1 MIIQQDQPIEAQAD
15 ASISPLTTMSI
26 ARSCVSW
33 MTTWRAWE
41 PVPDHIGHQLPAA
54 ISEMEAAC
62 SPADPRAV
70 AVAIKSLWNW
80 IKAFD
85 VLPAPEIVDLVN
97 EHYWDALSALPT
109 DLALLA
115 VKRVIGNHRWAG
127 RPKPAELTHAVSA
140 EWFERKDALM
150 RLQTARRVWE
160 RSNPP
165 EIAP

>member
-15 ASISPLTTMSI
+15 ANISPLTTMSI
-26 ARSCVSW
+26 ARSCTPW
-33 MTTWRAWE
+33 LATWRAWE
-41 PVPDHIGHQLPAA
+41 PVPDHIGHQIPAA

-62 SPADPRAV
+62 SPADPKAV
-70 AVAIKSLWNW
+70 AVAIKNLWNW

-97 EHYWDALSALPT
+97 GFYREALCTLPT

-140 EWFERKDALM
+140 EWFERKDTLL
-150 RLQTARRVWE
+150 RLQTALRVWE
-160 RSNPP
+160 RSNPAETRP
-165 EIAP
+165 